1 MRVSDHEPKP
11 RIRGKGA
18 RMASGALSRQRSAQ
32 RRAEAPQVKMVL
44 GLAAK
49 RYAERVAERQ
59 GMPLNAT
66 VERIILDH
74 QEAERRAHD
83 LGFRNLGEALAVLK
97 DRRGR

>member
-1 MRVSDHEPKP
+1 MSNLEPKP
-11 RIRGKGA
+11 RIRKAA
-18 RMASGALSRQRSAQ
+18 RMAVPSRQRSPQ

-59 GMPLNAT
+59 GMALNAT